1 MKQLRRTCLGLLM
14 LLALSVPAL
23 AGDML
28 TPPVAGP
35 QEGPGLRGDMGTPPG
50 ANGVIH
56 NPDGGDILNPP
67 GPSGVIHNPDDPGDL
82 LTSGIALFFASFF

>member
-23 AGDML
+23 AGDMGC
-28 TPPVAGP
+28 PPVAGP
-35 QEGPGLRGDMGTPPG
+35 QESPGLAGEMSTPPVAYG
-50 ANGVIH
+50 IIH
-56 NPDGGDILNPP
+56 NPPPGDILNPP

-82 LTSGIALFFASFF
+82 LTSGIALFFAGFF